1 MQPYVWQADRAI
13 QPFVNAAAEDADTV
27 GLLLSGSR
35 SAGLADAESDYDL
48 YRVVSDEAYDRR
60 HEQGQPPKVT
70 LPASAGRASVE
81 LMYTCPRR
89 LAELAA
95 QPGWWTAGY
104 ATAQVLL
111 DKTGQIAP
119 LLAAMRTLP
128 DDRARADAA
137 AWFDAYLNAFYRS
150 LKAWRRGD
158 ELGGRL
164 QAAESAMHLVRTL
177 FPLERRW
184 PPYHDRLAHQLET
197 LAGQGWPAGYLREA
211 LLDLLRTGA
220 PGRQQ
225 ALEAQVEALLRAR
238 GFGHVVDAWDGEI
251 ERVKAFQWSDD
262 GAAQ

>member
-1 MQPYVWQADRAI
+1 MQPYVWQEDRAL
-13 QPFVNAAAEDADTV
+13 QPFVHAAAEDSDTV

-35 SAGLADAESDYDL
+35 GAGFADDESDYDL
-48 YRVVSDEAYDRR
+48 YCVLRDEMYDRR
-60 HEQGQPPKVT
+60 HEQGQPLKVT
-70 LPASAGRASVE
+70 LPESAGQARVE

-89 LAELAA
+89 LTELAA
-95 QPGWWTAGY
+95 RPGWWTAGY

-111 DKTGQIAP
+111 DKTGQLAP
-119 LLAAMRTLP
+119 LLATLRMLP

-177 FPLERRW
+177 FALEQRW
-184 PPYHDRLAHQLET
+184 PPYHDRLAHQLDT
-197 LAGQGWPAGYLREA
+197 LADQGWPAGFLRDA
-211 LLDLLRTGA
+211 LLDLIRTGV

-225 ALEAQVEALLRAR
+225 ALEARVEALLRAR
-238 GFGHVVDAWDGEI
+238 GFGHVVDAWGGEI
-251 ERVKAFQWSDD
+251 ERARGFHWGD
-262 GAAQ
+262 G